1 MQLYISAIG
10 RARGSFEED
19 LCAGYLE
26 QINKHSAGGIKS
38 CTLYEAAAPKMADK
52 KARQKA
58 EAVLLRAPL
67 PKNCLLVA
75 LDKQGQSLT
84 SFAFAKQIEKWLMDA
99 RPHVA
104 FLIGG
109 ADGLAAA
116 LIEQADMKLSLGSMT
131 WPHLLARAMLAEQI
145 WRAVAILTHHPY
157 HRGD

>member
-1 MQLYISAIG
+1 MRLYMSAIG
-10 RARGSFEED
+10 RARGSFEEG
-19 LCAGYLE
+19 LCAAYLE
-26 QINKHSAGGIKS
+26 QVNKQSAVGIKN

-67 PKNCLLVA
+67 PKTCLLVA
-75 LDKQGQSLT
+75 LDRRGQSLT
-84 SFAFAKQIEKWLMDA
+84 SPDFAQQLEKWLMEA

-109 ADGLAAA
+109 ADGLADE
-116 LIEQADMKLSLGSMT
+116 LLEQADMKLSLGAMT

-145 WRAVAILTHHPY
+145 WRAIAILAHHPY